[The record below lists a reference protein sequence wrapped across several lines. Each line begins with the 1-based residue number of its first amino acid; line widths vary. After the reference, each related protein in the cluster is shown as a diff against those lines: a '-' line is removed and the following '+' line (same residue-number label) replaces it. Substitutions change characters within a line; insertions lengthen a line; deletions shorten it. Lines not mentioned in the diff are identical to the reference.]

1 MVNPEKPIDTA
12 KPVDPM
18 PDTTHTANATKSP
31 RRRVCVIPIEPR
43 GLSRTVAALYIGI
56 SPSLFDE
63 MVKDSRMPGP
73 KELNSRLVWDR
84 RELDEAFDA
93 LPNRND
99 RNPWD
104 EEDAA

>member
-1 MVNPEKPIDTA
+1 MS
-12 KPVDPM
+12 
-18 PDTTHTANATKSP
+18 DTTHTANAAKSL
-31 RRRVCVIPIEPR
+31 RHRVRVSPLEPR
-43 GLSRTVAALYIGI
+43 GLSRPLAASYVGV

-63 MVKDSRMPGP
+63 MVKDGRMPGP
-73 KELNSRLVWDR
+73 KEINSRLVWDR
-84 RELDEAFDA
+84 RELDVAFDA

>member
-1 MVNPEKPIDTA
+1 MSDCTEHPIQRHP
-12 KPVDPM
+12 KRRLSEM
-18 PDTTHTANATKSP
+18 PLH
-31 RRRVCVIPIEPR
+31 PR
-43 GLSRTVAALYIGI
+43 GLSRAVAAFYVGI

-63 MVKDSRMPGP
+63 MVKVGRMPEP
-73 KELNSRLVWDR
+73 KQINSRLVWDR
-84 RELDEAFDA
+84 QELDEAFDA